1 MFVEGTMNWV
11 QMILLMLPNS
21 MIVVELK
28 TLKLKVVEL
37 LTMFLMMIHDNVFMT
52 NHKMEP
58 CGIMRQAWLT

>member
-28 TLKLKVVEL
+28 TPKLKVVEL
-37 LTMFLMMIHDNVFMT
+37 LTMFLMMIHEMF
-52 NHKMEP
+52 
-58 CGIMRQAWLT
+58 

>member
-28 TLKLKVVEL
+28 TPKLKVAKL

-52 NHKMEP
+52 NRKIEP